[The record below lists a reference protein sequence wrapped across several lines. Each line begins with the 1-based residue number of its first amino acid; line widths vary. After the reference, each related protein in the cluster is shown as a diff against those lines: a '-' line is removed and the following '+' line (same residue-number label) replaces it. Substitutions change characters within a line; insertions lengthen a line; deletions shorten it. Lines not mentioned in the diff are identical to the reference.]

1 MTNSEETIAE
11 ALRWYIDD
19 RNVCAREQRKHGAEE
34 DAREQEQ
41 AAEDAA
47 QVLSSL
53 EAEGEGMELVNQGP
67 APMISPD
74 GDLELEVSCKQYGDH
89 IVIKTEDKRQIT
101 IDVDDSGQLRAD
113 FFAPD
118 GPAGGDAET
127 HVVLQTD
134 DISITHNF

>member
-1 MTNSEETIAE
+1 MTDSEETIAE

-19 RNVCAREQRKHGAEE
+19 RNTCAREQRKHGAEE
-34 DAREQEQ
+34 DAENHEEK
-41 AAEDAA
+41 AENAA

-67 APMISPD
+67 APMISPKR
-74 GDLELEVSCKQYGDH
+74 DLELEVSCKQYADH
-89 IVIKTEDKRQIT
+89 IVIKTEDGRHIT
-101 IDVDDSGQLRAD
+101 IDVDDDGQLRAD

-127 HVVLQTD
+127 HVVLSTD
-134 DISITHNF
+134 DISITNNF

>member
-53 EAEGEGMELVNQGP
+53 EAESEGMELVNQGP
-67 APMISPD
+67 TPMISPKRET
-74 GDLELEVSCKQYGDH
+74 ELEVSCKQYADH
-89 IVIKTEDKRQIT
+89 IVIKTEDGRHIT
-101 IDVDDSGQLRAD
+101 IDVDDDGQLRAD
-113 FFAPD
+113 FFAPS
-118 GPAGGDAET
+118 GPAGGDAES
-127 HVVLQTD
+127 HVVLSTD